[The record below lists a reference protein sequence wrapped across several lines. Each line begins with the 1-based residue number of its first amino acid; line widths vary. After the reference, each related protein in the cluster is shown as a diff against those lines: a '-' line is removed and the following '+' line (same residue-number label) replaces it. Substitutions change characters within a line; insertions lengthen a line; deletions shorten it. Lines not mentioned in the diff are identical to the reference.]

1 MTAVDPR
8 PAAGAVDGPRAG
20 LAPSGRGTHSRAD
33 VVRAYVSLTKP
44 RIIEL
49 LLVTTVP
56 AMFLAADGVPDLWLL
71 AATLVGGMLAA
82 GGANALNCYYD
93 RDIDQ
98 LMVRTGHRPLVTGQV
113 SPRGALVF
121 GLALCVA
128 SIVWFALTTNL
139 LAALLAVVAI
149 LAYAVGY
156 TILLKRRT
164 PQNIVWGGLAG
175 CMQVLIGWAAVT
187 GSLAWEPWILFAVLF
202 FWTPPHYWPLSM
214 RFKDDYAAAGVPM
227 LPVVASSRR
236 VAAEI
241 LGYSWA
247 MVLASLVLTPV
258 AHSGPVYLVVALVLG
273 GWFLYEAHRLLW
285 RDRKG
290 LDPKPMRLFHLSITY
305 VSLLFLAVAAIPFT
319 RI

>member
-1 MTAVDPR
+1 VTAVDPR
-8 PAAGAVDGPRAG
+8 SVTGSADGPRTG
-20 LAPSGRGTHSRAD
+20 LAPARPQVYSRSET
-33 VVRAYVSLTKP
+33 VRAYVTLTKP

-56 AMFLAADGVPDLWLL
+56 VMFLAADGLPSLWLVL
-71 AATLVGGMLAA
+71 ATLVGGMLAA
-82 GGANALNCYYD
+82 GGANALNCVYD

-98 LMVRTGHRPLVTGQV
+98 VMVRTGHRPLVTGQV
-113 SPRGALVF
+113 STRGALVF
-121 GLALCVA
+121 GLTLSVL
-128 SIVWFALTTNL
+128 SIGWFAATTNL
-139 LAALLAVVAI
+139 LSAALAAVAI
-149 LAYAVGY
+149 IAYVVGY
-156 TILLKRRT
+156 TMLLKRRT
-164 PQNIVWGGLAG
+164 PQNIVWGGAAG
-175 CMQVLIGWAAVT
+175 CMQVLIGWTAVT
-187 GSLAWEPWILFAVLF
+187 GSLAWEPWILFGVLF

-214 RFKDDYAAAGVPM
+214 KFRDDYAAAGVPM

-247 MVLASLVLTPV
+247 MVLTSLLLVPV
-258 AHSGPVYLVVALVLG
+258 ASTGPVYLVAAAAVG

-285 RDRKG
+285 RERKG

-305 VSLLFLAVAAIPFT
+305 VSLLFLAVALIPFT